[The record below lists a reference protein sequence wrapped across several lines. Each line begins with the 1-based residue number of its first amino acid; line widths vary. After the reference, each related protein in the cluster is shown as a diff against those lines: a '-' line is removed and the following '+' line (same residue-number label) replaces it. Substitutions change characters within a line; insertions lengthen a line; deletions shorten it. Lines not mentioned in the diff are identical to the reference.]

1 MVSGNIN
8 LAKSDLLEVFFIVA
22 PVVCGMKFDDIN
34 HLQNISQCDSVD
46 TCSLR
51 VQREPNGT
59 SIPSFKVNSVHDY
72 QVVKLRL
79 DLFLEP

>member
-8 LAKSDLLEVFFIVA
+8 LAKSDLLEVFFVVA
-22 PVVCGMKFDDIN
+22 PVVYGMRFDDIN
-34 HLQNISQCDSVD
+34 RLQYISKCDSVD
-46 TCSLR
+46 TCSLGG
-51 VQREPNGT
+51 QCEPNGT

-72 QVVKLRL
+72 QVIELRL

>member
-8 LAKSDLLEVFFIVA
+8 LAKSDLLEVFFVVA
-22 PVVCGMKFDDIN
+22 PVVCGVKFDDIN

-46 TCSLR
+46 TCSFR

>member
-8 LAKSDLLEVFFIVA
+8 LAKSDLLEVFFAVA
-22 PVVCGMKFDDIN
+22 PVVYGMRFDDIN
-34 HLQNISQCDSVD
+34 RLQNISHCDSVN
-46 TCSLR
+46 TCGFG